1 MNCTFCNSYNPP
13 DNKFCT
19 ACGKPISVP
28 NNKVCPNG
36 HVFDSGFEK
45 CPYCPSP
52 QLQSKINK
60 NIAGLT
66 DTFDSSSGKGKDSTR
81 IMSPESSGQ
90 KNSGKTIIISPDN
103 ENTLQNNSGRKL
115 IGWLVS
121 FSHKP
126 EGEDFKLYEGRNLIG
141 GDPKS
146 DVYLSDPAVSSPHC
160 MLLFRGGKIKIKD
173 ELSTNG
179 TKVNGEVIEESE
191 LSDGDII
198 LIGKTVLKFR
208 SI

>member
-1 MNCTFCNSYNPP
+1 MNCTACNAYNPP

-19 ACGKPISVP
+19 TCGRPILNP
-28 NNKVCPNG
+28 NNKVCANG
-36 HVFDSGFEK
+36 HVYNSSFEK

-66 DTFDSSSGKGKDSTR
+66 DTFDSASGKGKDSTR
-81 IMSPESSGQ
+81 IMDSESPNS
-90 KNSGKTIIISPDN
+90 KNSNKTIIIQADKDN
-103 ENTLQNNSGRKL
+103 PIQGFSGKKL
-115 IGWLVS
+115 IGWLVT
-121 FSHKP
+121 FSQKK
-126 EGEDFKLYEGRNLIG
+126 EGEDFRLYEGRNLLG

-146 DVYLSDPAVSSPHC
+146 DIYLSDPAVSSPHC

-179 TKVNGEVIEESE
+179 TFVNGKEIEEAE
-191 LSDGDII
+191 IEDGDII
-198 LIGKTVLKFR
+198 LVGKTELKFR